1 MSVKHNKSQY
11 LAEFIG
17 TFFLVFFGCGAA
29 ILSGLKPDVMPHIG
43 VAIVFGAIVSVMIY
57 ATGHISGAHF
67 NPAVTLSFWITKKF
81 PLKRVLPYILFQ
93 TLGAIAASLV
103 HLIVWK
109 QNHSFGTTLVDLSTI
124 TLSVGFF
131 IEFIL
136 SFVLMFVIHSVA
148 TDSRAVGELA
158 GLAIGGTVAICAFV
172 GGPLTGASMNP
183 ARSISPALF
192 QGDLSQLAIYIFA
205 PILGAMAGALV
216 YEWIKCTKESEDQAH
231 GCC

>member
-1 MSVKHNKSQY
+1 MNIQHNKSQY

-29 ILSGLKPDVMPHIG
+29 ILASTKPDVMPHIG
-43 VAIVFGAIVSVMIY
+43 VSIVFGAVVSVMIY

-81 PLKRVLPYILFQ
+81 PFKRVIPYIISQ
-93 TLGAIAASLV
+93 TLGAILASFV
-103 HLIVWK
+103 HFIIWK
-109 QNHSFGTTLVDLSTI
+109 SNHAFGTTLVDVSTI
-124 TLSVGFF
+124 SLGVGFLV
-131 IEFIL
+131 EFIL

-158 GLAIGGTVAICAFV
+158 GLAIGGAVAICAFV

-192 QGDLSQLAIYIFA
+192 QGDLSQLWLYVLA
-205 PILGAMAGALV
+205 PILGAMTGAIV
-216 YEWIKCTKESEDQAH
+216 YEWIKCTKDTEDQSH